1 MHLNIKKLP
10 VVLPLLQIIKA
21 QQEADLI
28 NHCLPPSVRPSPELL
43 ARGGTKTGQEVFRT
57 RPVKQNEGQRPMWF
71 PMTSKLKTKMRHHES
86 RHMECPLIRLSER

>member
-10 VVLPLLQIIKA
+10 VVLPSLRIIKA

-43 ARGGTKTGQEVFRT
+43 ACGGMKQGRKFVAVKKHEVFRM

-71 PMTSKLKTKMRHHES
+71 PMTSKLKNKD
-86 RHMECPLIRLSER
+86 